1 MKTKGGDL
9 MNEHTA
15 CTDFFADESGI
26 STIELVLILVVLISL
41 VLIFKSSITSLLNT
55 IFAQINSQAGEV
67 YKK

>member
-1 MKTKGGDL
+1 
-9 MNEHTA
+9 MNEYTVY
-15 CTDFFADESGI
+15 TDFFSDESGI

-55 IFAQINSQAGEV
+55 IFSQINSQAGEV

>member
-1 MKTKGGDL
+1 MKGGDP
-9 MNEHTA
+9 MNGNA
-15 CTDFFADESGI
+15 PCTDFFTDESGI

-55 IFAQINSQAGEV
+55 IFSQINSQAGEV